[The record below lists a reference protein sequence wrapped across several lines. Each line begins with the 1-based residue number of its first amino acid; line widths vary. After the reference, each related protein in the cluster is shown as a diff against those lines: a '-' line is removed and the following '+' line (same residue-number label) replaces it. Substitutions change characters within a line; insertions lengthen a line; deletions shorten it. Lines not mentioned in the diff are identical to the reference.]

1 MVGAE
6 EGEVSL
12 RIEAGTATNGA
23 ITNRERLRASHAT
36 GISSTQF
43 CQNPIHKKIMR
54 QAPRPCSR
62 LTACQTP
69 KLKRGSLAS
78 VSSAERWSGNPE
90 PTNMRLPNGWG
101 ATGNRCTCR
110 PNFMGVAPSNGSAP
124 DTVLGHYHA
133 IPPGSI

>member
-6 EGEVSL
+6 EVEVSL
-12 RIEAGTATNGA
+12 RMEAGTATNGA

-43 CQNPIHKKIMR
+43 CQNPIHKKTMR

-69 KLKRGSLAS
+69 KLKWARLRLSHRPSDGLEIQNQLICGSPTDGGPPETGVHADQTLWAS
-78 VSSAERWSGNPE
+78 PLQMVQ
-90 PTNMRLPNGWG
+90 RL
-101 ATGNRCTCR
+101 TR
-110 PNFMGVAPSNGSAP
+110 F
-124 DTVLGHYHA
+124 
-133 IPPGSI
+133 

>member
-6 EGEVSL
+6 EVEVSL
-12 RIEAGTATNGA
+12 RMEAGTATNRA

-43 CQNPIHKKIMR
+43 CQNPIHKKTMR

-69 KLKRGSLAS
+69 KLKWARLRLSHRPSDGLEIQNQLICGSPTDGGPPETGVHADQTLWAS
-78 VSSAERWSGNPE
+78 PLQMVQ
-90 PTNMRLPNGWG
+90 RL
-101 ATGNRCTCR
+101 TR
-110 PNFMGVAPSNGSAP
+110 F
-124 DTVLGHYHA
+124 
-133 IPPGSI
+133 